1 MKKKMSQLFF
11 FNLFR
16 LLSAAVVFIL
26 FSIIGFIAWKGIGV
40 VTLTF
45 ITDVPK
51 EGMTRGGVMP
61 AIIGTVCLTLGSMLI
76 AFPIGLLSG
85 IYVSEFA
92 KDNWVKRLI
101 QMMTNNLAGVPSI
114 IFGLFG
120 MALFVNRLGFGDS
133 ILAGA
138 CTLALLVLPII
149 IRVTEESLNSIN
161 PELRRASFALGATRW
176 QTTYRVLLPIA
187 MPNIMTGW
195 ILSMS
200 RVSGETAPILFT
212 VAAYYLPHLPT
223 SVYDQVMALP
233 YHLYVLTTSG
243 TNLEATRA
251 MAYGTALL
259 LILIVLCLNL
269 LAGGLRRY
277 LSKKVKINGQ

>member
-1 MKKKMSQLFF
+1 MKKKLSQWFF
-11 FNLFR
+11 FSMFR
-16 LLSAAVVFIL
+16 LLSAAVVIIL
-26 FSIIGFIAWKGIGV
+26 FSIIGFIAWKGIHV
-40 VTLTF
+40 LNFSF
-45 ITDVPK
+45 ITEAPTH
-51 EGMTRGGVMP
+51 GMTKGGVMP
-61 AIIGTVCLTLGSMLI
+61 AIIGTICLTLGSMLI

-92 KDNWVKRLI
+92 KDNWLKRLI

-120 MALFVNRLGFGDS
+120 MALFVNQLGFGDS
-133 ILAGA
+133 ILAGSF
-138 CTLALLVLPII
+138 TLALLVLPVI
-149 IRVTEESLNSIN
+149 IRVTEEALNSIN
-161 PELRRASFALGATRW
+161 PELRRASLALGATRW

-187 MPNIMTGW
+187 MPNIMTGL

-212 VAAYYLPHLPT
+212 VAAYYLPRLP
-223 SVYDQVMALP
+223 SSIYDQVMALP

-243 TNLEATRA
+243 TDLEATRA

-259 LILIVLCLNL
+259 LILIVLLLNL
-269 LAGGLRRY
+269 LAGGIRRY
-277 LSKKVKINGQ
+277 LSKKVKMN

>member
-1 MKKKMSQLFF
+1 
-11 FNLFR
+11 
-16 LLSAAVVFIL
+16 
-26 FSIIGFIAWKGIGV
+26 
-40 VTLTF
+40 
-45 ITDVPK
+45 
-51 EGMTRGGVMP
+51 MTRGGVLP
-61 AIIGTVCLTLGSMLI
+61 AIVGTLCLTLGSLLI

-92 KDNWVKRLI
+92 KDNLMKRFI

-133 ILAGA
+133 IIAGSL
-138 CTLALLVLPII
+138 TLAMLVLPII

-161 PELRRASFALGATRW
+161 PELRRASFALGASRW

-187 MPNIMTGW
+187 MPNISNGL
-195 ILSMS
+195 ILAMS

-223 SVYDQVMALP
+223 SLYDQVMALP

-243 TNLEATRA
+243 TDLEATRA
-251 MAYGTALL
+251 MAYGTAFL

-269 LAGGLRRY
+269 LAGTLRRA
-277 LSKKVKINGQ
+277 LSKKVKIN